1 MAVDAFIWFE
11 TESASGMRDVVGETK
26 DDYFSKVKPQPAF
39 EIKDFSFDCENPT
52 TLGSATGGA
61 GAGKA
66 KFGEFN
72 ITKLSDSASPAFF
85 MNCVAGAHYK
95 KVTLAMR
102 KAGANKDTTGGP
114 FLIYTFGTVFTT
126 KIGWDGPGDE
136 GANEKISF
144 AYGTLQ
150 IKYNIQKPDGTMD
163 KSVAEQ
169 GWSQVLNKTSV
180 PYPWSDS

>member
-11 TESASGMRDVVGETK
+11 EQSGMRAAVGETQ
-26 DDYFSKVKPQPAF
+26 DDFFSKTKPNPAF
-39 EIKDFSFDCENPT
+39 EIKDFSFDVENPT
-52 TLGSATGGA
+52 TIGSATGGA

-72 ITKLSDSASPAFF
+72 ITKLTDKASPAFF

-95 KVTLAMR
+95 TVTLAMR
-102 KAGANKDTTGGP
+102 KAGANPNATGAP
-114 FLIYTFGTVFTT
+114 FLTYKFGTVFTT

-144 AYGTLQ
+144 AYGTLE
-150 IKYNIQKPDGTMD
+150 IKYDIQKSDGQMD
-163 KSVAEQ
+163 TSVPPQ
-169 GWSQVLNKTSV
+169 GWSQILNKTTT
-180 PYPWSDS
+180 